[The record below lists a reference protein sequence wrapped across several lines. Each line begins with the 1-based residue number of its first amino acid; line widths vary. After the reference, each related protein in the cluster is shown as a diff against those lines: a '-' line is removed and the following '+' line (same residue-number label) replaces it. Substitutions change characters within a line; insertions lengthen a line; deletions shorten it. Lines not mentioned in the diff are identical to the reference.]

1 MGANHPPNLDKHSG
15 GPEHRKAG
23 SKPRWAAARSEV
35 PAKPHQS
42 LLPVCFFAK
51 KKKKKIKKIKIN
63 TKPDDVSCCR
73 GTKEPGLYSPRRK
86 AEE

>member
-1 MGANHPPNLDKHSG
+1 M
-15 GPEHRKAG
+15 
-23 SKPRWAAARSEV
+23 

-42 LLPVCFFAK
+42 LLPVCFFEK
-51 KKKKKIKKIKIN
+51 KLNKIN
-63 TKPDDVSCCR
+63 AKPDDVSCRR